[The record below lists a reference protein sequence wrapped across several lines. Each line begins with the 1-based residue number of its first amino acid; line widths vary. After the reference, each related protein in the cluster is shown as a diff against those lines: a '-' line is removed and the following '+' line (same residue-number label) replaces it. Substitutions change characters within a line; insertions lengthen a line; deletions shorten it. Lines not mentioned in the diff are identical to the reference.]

1 MYYERLIFATEI
13 ERAGTRQLLSDAF
26 PLSKLWYVQDEIDFI
41 MEWEVDIPK
50 DIFFQYVATTAGP
63 AALLLHSCFNLSL
76 ALHDPPLWIIH
87 ELRKLCYQLPAS
99 GIK

>member
-41 MEWEVDIPK
+41 MWLLPPVPLHFFCILVS
-50 DIFFQYVATTAGP
+50 IFP
-63 AALLLHSCFNLSL
+63 
-76 ALHDPPLWIIH
+76 
-87 ELRKLCYQLPAS
+87 
-99 GIK
+99 

>member
-41 MEWEVDIPK
+41 MEWEVDIQK
-50 DIFFQYVATTAGP
+50 ISFFNMW
-63 AALLLHSCFNLSL
+63 LLPPVPLHFFLHSCFNLSL